1 MSNKIILEQSE
12 IPAHWYNIVAD
23 MPDPLITGDILAMR
37 VTTSLLHW
45 VIALPY
51 VLGCFILTLLLSFI
65 LPIKSFDPLLKFLIK
80 LLFRLLLIKIETE
93 GLEKIPT
100 DQPFIFMANHS
111 SFLDVPLVEGFVP
124 GFVRGIIAFRM
135 SGWPLYGWI
144 MGRLG
149 NITINRD
156 SIHGSIRSIKK
167 AQDYLS
173 EKNSLMIFPEGH
185 RTRSGEL
192 LPFKRLPFYLVKQS
206 GLALIPV
213 AISGMYAVN
222 NKNSVL
228 ITPGT
233 VTIIFGNIIH
243 TDQIDE
249 LDVNQLRD
257 LVRDEIMQLLNYGD

>member
-257 LVRDEIMQLLNYGD
+257 LVRDEIMQLLN

>member
-1 MSNKIILEQSE
+1 MRVIIL
-12 IPAHWYNIVAD
+12 
-23 MPDPLITGDILAMR
+23 
-37 VTTSLLHW
+37 LLHW

-51 VLGCFILTLLLSFI
+51 VLMCFTLTLLLSFI
-65 LPIKSFDPLLKFLIK
+65 FPIKSFDPLLKFLIK
-80 LLFRLLLIKIETE
+80 PLFKLLLIKIETE
-93 GLEKIPT
+93 GLDKIPA
-100 DQPFIFMANHS
+100 DQPFIYMANHS

-149 NITINRD
+149 NITIDRE

-167 AQDYLS
+167 AQNYLS
-173 EKNSLMIFPEGH
+173 EKKSLMIFPEGH
-185 RTRSGEL
+185 RTKSGEL

-213 AISGMYAVN
+213 AISGMYALN
-222 NKNSVL
+222 NKNSLL
-228 ITPGT
+228 IKPGT
-233 VTIIFGNIIH
+233 VTIIFGNIIN
-243 TDQIDE
+243 TSQIDE

-257 LVRDEIMQLLNYGD
+257 LVRNDIMQLLGAN